1 MQASV
6 SELNGWNNL
15 LCYLPLIDNDIVISK
30 SQSVLATF
38 CCAAFQFY
46 AFSHYPSF
54 LPQSY
59 RVLVKFFELLFK
71 QGERKIKEMAY
82 SSQLAS

>member
-6 SELNGWNNL
+6 SELNGWKNL
-15 LCYLPLIDNDIVISK
+15 LCYLPLNDNDIVISK

-54 LPQSY
+54 LPPPPPI
-59 RVLVKFFELLFK
+59 L
-71 QGERKIKEMAY
+71 
-82 SSQLAS
+82 SSPS

>member
-38 CCAAFQFY
+38 CCAAF
-46 AFSHYPSF
+46 
-54 LPQSY
+54 
-59 RVLVKFFELLFK
+59 
-71 QGERKIKEMAY
+71 
-82 SSQLAS
+82 